1 MKNTTQPVID
11 DPKTMGQKKG
21 VESFWRMPL
30 YNFME
35 NNNFK
40 NMEQKKHIKPC
51 LQSAKIAIPTNI
63 QDVPTETIKILHS
76 PPMAP
81 PIPRHHGIA
90 NLALEV
96 VESSGS
102 LKA

>member
-1 MKNTTQPVID
+1 MKNTIQPVID

-40 NMEQKKHIKPC
+40 NMEQKN
-51 LQSAKIAIPTNI
+51 T
-63 QDVPTETIKILHS
+63 
-76 PPMAP
+76 
-81 PIPRHHGIA
+81 
-90 NLALEV
+90 
-96 VESSGS
+96 
-102 LKA
+102 